1 LFYACKTKP
10 LQPNIS
16 SFVLLKFPNDVEY
29 GLLPILVV
37 VLWEQIK
44 LGKLFSTFPKMFEN
58 AL

>member
-1 LFYACKTKP
+1 
-10 LQPNIS
+10 
-16 SFVLLKFPNDVEY
+16 VEY

-44 LGKLFSTFPKMFEN
+44 LGKLFSTFSKMFEN